1 MVKNRRKGHIRMA
14 DRLRLKEMDKVLDYA
29 DAHIEQKNFDGAV
42 VVLHAA
48 LKQMVATL
56 NGMDLDKHPKPD
68 VNIYTQE
75 DCCDGQD
82 QQ

>member
-1 MVKNRRKGHIRMA
+1 MA
-14 DRLRLKEMDKVLDYA
+14 NRLRLKEMDKVLDYA

-56 NGMDLDKHPKPD
+56 NGMDLDKHPEPD
-68 VNIYTQE
+68 VNIYTQ

>member
-1 MVKNRRKGHIRMA
+1 MA
-14 DRLRLKEMDKVLDYA
+14 HRLRLKEMDKVLDYA

-56 NGMDLDKHPKPD
+56 NGMDLDKHPEPD
-68 VNIYTQE
+68 VNIYTEE
-75 DCCDGQD
+75 DCCNGKDKQ
-82 QQ
+82 

>member
-1 MVKNRRKGHIRMA
+1 MA
-14 DRLRLKEMDKVLDYA
+14 DRLKLKEMDKVLDYA

-56 NGMDLDKHPKPD
+56 NGMDLDKHPEPN
-68 VNIYTQE
+68 VNIYTEE
-75 DCCDGQD
+75 DCCNGQD
-82 QQ
+82 Q

>member
-1 MVKNRRKGHIRMA
+1 MA
-14 DRLRLKEMDKVLDYA
+14 NRLRLKEMDKVLDYA

-56 NGMDLDKHPKPD
+56 NGMDLDRHPEPN
-68 VNIYTQE
+68 VNIYTEE
-75 DCCDGQD
+75 DCCNGQD

>member
-14 DRLRLKEMDKVLDYA
+14 NRLRLKEMEKVINYA
-29 DAHIEQKNFDGAV
+29 EAHVEQKNFEGAV
-42 VVLHAA
+42 VVILAGF
-48 LKQMVATL
+48 KQLVATL
-56 NGMDLDKHPKPD
+56 QGMDLDKHPEPD

>member
-1 MVKNRRKGHIRMA
+1 MA
-14 DRLRLKEMDKVLDYA
+14 DRLTLKEMDKVLDYA

-56 NGMDLDKHPKPD
+56 NGMDLDKHPEPD
-68 VNIYTQE
+68 VNIYTEE
-75 DCCDGQD
+75 DCCNGQD

>member
-1 MVKNRRKGHIRMA
+1 MA

-56 NGMDLDKHPKPD
+56 NGMDLDKHPEPN

-75 DCCDGQD
+75 DCCNGQD

>member
-14 DRLRLKEMDKVLDYA
+14 DRLTLKEMDKVLDYA

-56 NGMDLDKHPKPD
+56 NGMDLDKHPEPD
-68 VNIYTQE
+68 VNIYTEE
-75 DCCDGQD
+75 DCCNGQD

>member
-1 MVKNRRKGHIRMA
+1 MA

-56 NGMDLDKHPKPD
+56 NGMDLDKHPEPN
-68 VNIYTQE
+68 VNIYTEE
-75 DCCDGQD
+75 DCCNGQD

>member
-1 MVKNRRKGHIRMA
+1 MA

-56 NGMDLDKHPKPD
+56 NGMDLDRHPEPN
-68 VNIYTQE
+68 VNIYTEE
-75 DCCDGQD
+75 DCCNGQD

>member
-1 MVKNRRKGHIRMA
+1 MA
-14 DRLRLKEMDKVLDYA
+14 HRLRLKEMDKGLDYA

-56 NGMDLDKHPKPD
+56 NGMDLDKHPEPD
-68 VNIYTQE
+68 VNIYTEE
-75 DCCDGQD
+75 DCCNGQD